1 MTKGVTRFVKRGR
14 VKNRYNKIG
23 VKNKVRFFPKGV
35 MGFVKRDRV
44 KNRYNKIGVK
54 NKTRFFPK
62 GVVRFVIGGCFD
74 KRGYEIRQKR

>member
-1 MTKGVTRFVKRGR
+1 MR
-14 VKNRYNKIG
+14 
-23 VKNKVRFFPKGV
+23 
-35 MGFVKRDRV
+35 FVKRDRV

-74 KRGYEIRQKR
+74 KRGYEICQKR